1 MWIENLS
8 DVEPMG
14 RKRFIEMVNNE
25 IKRVEYTIDLYP
37 EDIYEIEEL
46 KLYYKELKFVQEVFK
61 NELLELGIPE
71 ANHHERI

>member
-8 DVEPMG
+8 DVEPIG

-37 EDIYEIEEL
+37 EDVYEIGEL
-46 KLYYKELKFVQEVFK
+46 KIIL
-61 NELLELGIPE
+61 
-71 ANHHERI
+71 

>member
-8 DVEPMG
+8 DVEPIG

-37 EDIYEIEEL
+37 EDVYEIGEL
-46 KLYYKELKFVQEVFK
+46 KSYYKELKFVRDIFRNK
-61 NELLELGIPE
+61 LLELDIPE
-71 ANHHERI
+71 VNYNETI